1 MTTPVKP
8 VPRVVARWM
17 ARVRW
22 FRWHDA
28 FVAWAGLWGLG
39 AAVLGRRLA
48 GAAAVLPLI
57 LVGLSLVVRP
67 LRGNDQLQ
75 SRDLQPMPDPAGEV
89 TAER

>member
-28 FVAWAGLWGLG
+28 FVAWAGLWGASARSWG
-39 AAVLGRRLA
+39 GDWQ

-57 LVGLSLVVRP
+57 VVVPASWFVRFGGTTSYKVGIFSQCPILLVK
-67 LRGNDQLQ
+67 
-75 SRDLQPMPDPAGEV
+75 
-89 TAER
+89 